1 MADLSTVTKK
11 VWDSIRTDNPN
22 DYGESLWRCSLLN
35 NSWDTYKE
43 YWDTY
48 KEYLN
53 KSDANVIPHA
63 DDIYDSSLYKK
74 WTTTEDYRCYHNCLN
89 QNYRGSVWRDITP
102 SEEFIRQ
109 KCTWQRNYDYEYCI
123 VKWRCTYKDDI
134 IGTVASEFVL
144 DDVCDMEIPFIP
156 VEKKRET
163 ENKVIEA
170 VQKIYREQYYRR
182 EFGMNIKESA
192 IFEENMKMAHGRIV
206 EVHDQ
211 IGVGYRAVIELDA
224 NMLKNIRI
232 EMPKTDFDK
241 KGCTCNKYTANG
253 IPAVSKVEV
262 YNDRVVKVTF
272 TDGTFTKSVCSENDA
287 FDIDVGITVCV
298 MKRMLG
304 KDGNKLYNNMIRDIH
319 ETMEKN
325 IKEKEE
331 AIAKKAEERNKKR
344 KVELKKAAKKA
355 KARQEQ
361 IDIQKTAMVEALHAY
376 KMETGDDMK

>member
-1 MADLSTVTKK
+1 MADLSIMTKK
-11 VWDSIRTDNPN
+11 IWDSIRTYNPN

-53 KSDANVIPHA
+53 KSDANVIPRA
-63 DDIYDSSLYKK
+63 DDIYDSSLYRK
-74 WTTTEDYRCYHNCLN
+74 WTTTEDYRCYYNCLN
-89 QNYRGSVWRDITP
+89 QNYRVSVWRDTTP

-109 KCTWQRNYDYEYCI
+109 KCNWTSSINYEYNY
-123 VKWRCTYKDDI
+123 VTWRCAYKDDI
-134 IGTVASEFVL
+134 IGTVVSEFVYDDEL
-144 DDVCDMEIPFIP
+144 DIPHFIP
-156 VEKKRET
+156 VEQKRET
-163 ENKVIEA
+163 ENKIIKMIQDKYKE
-170 VQKIYREQYYRR
+170 IYYRR
-182 EFGMNIKESA
+182 EFNMNIKETA
-192 IFEENMKMAHGRIV
+192 MFEENMKMAHGRIV
-206 EVHDQ
+206 EVNHEF
-211 IGVGYRAVIELDA
+211 GTPSRAVIELDA
-224 NMLKNIRI
+224 NMLRKLRI
-232 EMPKTDFDK
+232 EMPTTDFDK

-325 IKEKEE
+325 IKKKEE